1 MSVYTYLYA
10 EDAAQAKLVQEEIQK
25 YVEAHHLK
33 IDNIIEESKPGKS
46 HWQKREIGELL
57 ETGAAKAGDS
67 IIVYEAADLA
77 RSTSQMLEILT
88 VATARK
94 INVHFAKY
102 DIVFEGKAINA
113 TSELI
118 NVLQHI
124 ESDFISRRTTDAL
137 ARRRA
142 AGLPLGRPKGRKNK
156 SLKLDKFKKDIMK
169 YLDLEISK
177 ASIAKLVHCHP
188 QTLYDWI
195 DRHSVADK
203 KARKPRT
210 RVTSANT
217 VTTAK
222 AGSRHTET
230 A

>member
-1 MSVYTYLYA
+1 M
-10 EDAAQAKLVQEEIQK
+10 VQEEIQK
-25 YVEAHHLK
+25 YVETKNLK
-33 IDNIIEESKPGKS
+33 IDNIIEENKPGKS
-46 HWQKREIGELL
+46 HWQKREIGHML
-57 ETGAAKAGDS
+57 EKGTIKAGDS

-77 RSTSQMLEILT
+77 RSTSQMLEVLT
-88 VATARK
+88 CATAHK
-94 INVHFAKY
+94 VNIHFAKY
-102 DIVFEGKAINA
+102 DVVFEAKTINA
-113 TSELI
+113 TRDLI

-156 SLKLDKFKKDIMK
+156 SLKLDKFKKDILK

-195 DRHSVADK
+195 DRHNVTDK

-210 RVTSANT
+210 RVAATAT
-217 VTTAK
+217 ATREVAK
-222 AGSRHTET
+222 AGRKQTET